1 MGWVLIIGLALLVL
15 AGLWP
20 FIGKD
25 KGAMQFLGAALLLA
39 LAGYAWQGRPDLEGA
54 PKPPPERIKQD
65 DTEFTALRE
74 DLFGRFNRSA
84 AWLTL
89 AEGYQ
94 RRGDTQGGAQ
104 ILQSALRDNRN
115 DADLWV
121 GLGNALVV
129 HNGGMMSPAAQL
141 AFQRAQRIAPD
152 HPGPRF
158 FYGLALAQGGNFD
171 QAEQIWR
178 ELLAQAPEDA
188 EYRRTIQERLDAL
201 DQARRMGQIPG
212 APPRQPS
219 GQAPAAPAPT
229 GPAPQAVPPAA
240 PATRP

>member
-1 MGWVLIIGLALLVL
+1 MGWVIMVVLALALV

-25 KGAMQFLGAALLLA
+25 KGALQFLGAAILLA
-39 LAGYAWQGRPDLEGA
+39 LAGYAWQGRPDLPGSPKA
-54 PKPPPERIKQD
+54 PPARIRQD
-65 DTEFTALRE
+65 DSEFARMRQ
-74 DLFGRFNRSA
+74 DMMGRFNRSA

-104 ILQSALRDNRN
+104 IIQSALRDAPQ

-158 FYGLALAQGGNFD
+158 FYGLALAQGGNYD

-178 ELLAQAPEDA
+178 ELLQAAPADA
-188 EYRRTIQERLDAL
+188 SYRATIQERLDAL
-201 DQARRMGQIPG
+201 QQARQMGEIPG
-212 APPRQPS
+212 PAAPPA
-219 GQAPAAPAPT
+219 GQAPPAQPATPAPA
-229 GPAPQAVPPAA
+229 
-240 PATRP
+240 RP